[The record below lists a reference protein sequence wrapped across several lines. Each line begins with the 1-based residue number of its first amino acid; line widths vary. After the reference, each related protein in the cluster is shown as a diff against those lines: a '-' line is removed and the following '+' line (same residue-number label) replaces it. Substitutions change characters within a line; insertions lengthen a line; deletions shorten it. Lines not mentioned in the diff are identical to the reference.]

1 MAFIA
6 NSLIFLLMGLTEYHL
21 FEDIGRYRD
30 VAGYIIVAFLLTIVA
45 RILVVYGLAPLT
57 NKLAPTAQVT
67 SSDKAVMLWGG
78 LRGAIPLALALGLP
92 AEFEHRVI
100 IIDLTLGTV
109 LLSLMIQGTT
119 VSALLKKLKIV

>member
-1 MAFIA
+1 MKAF
-6 NSLIFLLMGLTEYHL
+6 
-21 FEDIGRYRD
+21 
-30 VAGYIIVAFLLTIVA
+30 
-45 RILVVYGLAPLT
+45 
-57 NKLAPTAQVT
+57 
-67 SSDKAVMLWGG
+67 
-78 LRGAIPLALALGLP
+78 ALGLP